1 MFIKIIKIL
10 LGVFA
15 GFGVYIHLPLLLA
28 IMDGRIS
35 YLVSKKLTGEISE
48 GETHELNHLLSN
60 SPDLY
65 ETIQLLE
72 LAWVQNNFQESGEES
87 IESLIN
93 KIDENTR
100 EQSGFSFFP
109 LVKYIKRKKLAF
121 FWSAAAS
128 AAILLISAII
138 WKASVEKA
146 SDTPLSGREKPVINV
161 VQTKPGSQTNIV
173 LHDGTKVW
181 LNADSKLSYANNFNG
196 TTREVNLSGEAFF
209 DVVSNKDKPFII
221 HTSKILIRVT
231 GTSFNVRSYPDEA
244 RVETSLIKGKVEVS
258 LLSNPDKIFYLK
270 PSEKLVLQDL
280 ATEREGKDE
289 IKLLSGAVNVS
300 PIVPEIKRI
309 AYYSVD
315 SIPVETAWLNH
326 QLAFYDESFREVAN
340 KMEKWFDIKIV
351 FASPELEK
359 IRFSGK
365 FENETIEQSF
375 QALQII
381 GRFRY
386 DINNKTI
393 IISNT
398 NN

>member
-1 MFIKIIKIL
+1 M
-10 LGVFA
+10 GVFA
-15 GFGVYIHLPLLLA
+15 GFGVYYLLPLLLA

-72 LAWVQNNFQESGEES
+72 LAWAQNHYPQSGEAS
-87 IESLIN
+87 IESLIR
-93 KIDENTR
+93 KIEEAPR
-100 EQSGFSFFP
+100 EESAYPAPVLSFQ
-109 LVKYIKRKKLAF
+109 KSSKKIYIL
-121 FWSAAAS
+121 WAAA
-128 AAILLISAII
+128 ALTILAISALV
-138 WKASVEKA
+138 WKASSEKLP
-146 SDTPLSGREKPVINV
+146 DPPPTGREKPVINV

-209 DVVSNKDKPFII
+209 DVVSNKNKPFII
-221 HTSKILIRVT
+221 HTSKIVIRVT

-258 LLSNPDKIFYLK
+258 LLSNPGKVFYLN
-270 PSEKLVLQDL
+270 PSEKLVLKDL
-280 ATEREGKDE
+280 ALDKAKRDE

-300 PIVPEIKRI
+300 PIVPEIKRL

-326 QLAFYDESFREVAN
+326 QLAFFDESFREVAN
-340 KMEKWFDIKIV
+340 KLEKWYDVKIV
-351 FASPELEK
+351 FASPDLEK

-393 IISNT
+393 IISNS

>member
-1 MFIKIIKIL
+1 M
-10 LGVFA
+10 GVFA
-15 GFGVYIHLPLLLA
+15 AFGVYNHLLLLA

-48 GETHELNHLLSN
+48 GETLELNHLLSN
-60 SPDLY
+60 TPDLY

-72 LAWVQNNFQESGEES
+72 LAWAQNHYQESGDAS

-93 KIDENTR
+93 KIEETSGDEPAFTISPPVYPVN
-100 EQSGFSFFP
+100 
-109 LVKYIKRKKLAF
+109 KKKTGIWWA
-121 FWSAAAS
+121 AAAS
-128 AAILLISAII
+128 AAILVTVAFI
-138 WKASVEKA
+138 WNASSNKLPDEA
-146 SDTPLSGREKPVINV
+146 LNSREKPVINE

-196 TTREVNLSGEAFF
+196 KTREVNLTGEAFF
-209 DVVSNKDKPFII
+209 EVVSNKNKPFII
-221 HTSKILIRVT
+221 HTSKIVIRVT

-258 LLSNPDKIFYLK
+258 LLSDPNKIFYLN
-270 PSEKLVLQDL
+270 PSEKLVLNDP
-280 ATEREGKDE
+280 ASEKAKRDE

-300 PIVPEIKRI
+300 PVIPEIKRI

-340 KMEKWFDIKIV
+340 KMEKWYNIKIV
-351 FASPELEK
+351 FASPALEN
-359 IRFSGK
+359 IRFTGK
-365 FENETIEQSF
+365 FENETIEQAF

-393 IISNT
+393 IISKS

>member
-1 MFIKIIKIL
+1 M
-10 LGVFA
+10 GVFV
-15 GFGVYIHLPLLLA
+15 GFGVYTLLLLLLA
-28 IMDGRIS
+28 TMDGRIS

-48 GETHELNHLLSN
+48 GETLELNHLLSN
-60 SPDLY
+60 TPDLY

-72 LAWVQNNFQESGEES
+72 LAWAQNNYQESGEAS

-93 KIDENTR
+93 KIEENSRDER
-100 EQSGFSFFP
+100 VFP
-109 LVKYIKRKKLAF
+109 LSPASFPLKKKKSAIL
-121 FWSAAAS
+121 WAAAS
-128 AAILLISAII
+128 AAMLVTVAFI
-138 WKASVEKA
+138 WNASSGKMADEA
-146 SDTPLSGREKPVINV
+146 LTGREKPVINE

-181 LNADSKLSYANNFNG
+181 LNADSKLSYANDFNG
-196 TTREVNLSGEAFF
+196 KTREVNLVGEAFF
-209 DVVSNKDKPFII
+209 DVVSNKTKPFII
-221 HTSKILIRVT
+221 HTSKIVIKVT

-258 LLSNPDKIFYLK
+258 LLSNPGKIFYLN
-270 PSEKLVLQDL
+270 PSEKLVLNDP
-280 ATEREGKDE
+280 ASEKAGRDE

-300 PIVPEIKRI
+300 PNIPEIKRI

-326 QLAFYDESFREVAN
+326 QLAFYDESFREVAI
-340 KMEKWFDIKIV
+340 KMEKWYDIKIV
-351 FASPELEK
+351 FASPALEN
-359 IRFSGK
+359 IRFTGK
-365 FENETIEQSF
+365 FENETIEQAF

-393 IISNT
+393 IISKS

>member
-1 MFIKIIKIL
+1 M
-10 LGVFA
+10 GVFV
-15 GFGVYIHLPLLLA
+15 GFGVYTLLLLLLA

-65 ETIQLLE
+65 ETIRLLE

-87 IESLIN
+87 IESLIS

-100 EQSGFSFFP
+100 EQAGFSASPF
-109 LVKYIKRKKLAF
+109 VKYIKRKKLAIL
-121 FWSAAAS
+121 WAAAAS
-128 AAILLISAII
+128 IAILAISAII
-138 WKASVEKA
+138 WKASLDKV
-146 SDTPLSGREKPVINV
+146 SDTPLAGKEKPVINV

-280 ATEREGKDE
+280 ATDREKRDE

-351 FASPELEK
+351 FSSPDLEK

-386 DINNKTI
+386 DINDKTI
-393 IISNT
+393 IISNS

>member
-1 MFIKIIKIL
+1 

-15 GFGVYIHLPLLLA
+15 AFGVYNHLLLLA

-48 GETHELNHLLSN
+48 GETLELNHLLSN
-60 SPDLY
+60 TPDLY

-72 LAWVQNNFQESGEES
+72 LAWAQNHYQESGDAS

-93 KIDENTR
+93 KIEETSGDEPAFTISPPVYPVN
-100 EQSGFSFFP
+100 
-109 LVKYIKRKKLAF
+109 KKKTGIWWA
-121 FWSAAAS
+121 AAAS
-128 AAILLISAII
+128 AAILVTVAFI
-138 WKASVEKA
+138 WNASSNKLPDEA
-146 SDTPLSGREKPVINV
+146 LNSREKPVINE

-196 TTREVNLSGEAFF
+196 KTREVNLTGEAFF
-209 DVVSNKDKPFII
+209 EVVSNKNKPFII
-221 HTSKILIRVT
+221 HTSKIVIRVT

-258 LLSNPDKIFYLK
+258 LLSDPNKIFYLN
-270 PSEKLVLQDL
+270 PSEKLVLNDP
-280 ATEREGKDE
+280 ASEKAKRDE

-300 PIVPEIKRI
+300 PVIPEIKRI

-340 KMEKWFDIKIV
+340 KMEKWYNIKIV
-351 FASPELEK
+351 FASPALEN
-359 IRFSGK
+359 IRFTGK
-365 FENETIEQSF
+365 FENETIEQAF

-393 IISNT
+393 IISKS

>member
-1 MFIKIIKIL
+1 M
-10 LGVFA
+10 GVFA
-15 GFGVYIHLPLLLA
+15 AFGVYNHLLLLA

-48 GETHELNHLLSN
+48 GETLELNHLLSN
-60 SPDLY
+60 TPDLY

-72 LAWVQNNFQESGEES
+72 LAWAQNHYQESGDAS

-93 KIDENTR
+93 KIEETSGDEPAFTISPPVYPVN
-100 EQSGFSFFP
+100 
-109 LVKYIKRKKLAF
+109 KKKIGIWWA
-121 FWSAAAS
+121 AAAS
-128 AAILLISAII
+128 AAILVTVAFI
-138 WKASVEKA
+138 WNASSNKLPDEA
-146 SDTPLSGREKPVINV
+146 LNNREKPVINE

-196 TTREVNLSGEAFF
+196 KTREVNLTGEAFF
-209 DVVSNKDKPFII
+209 EVVSNKNKPFII
-221 HTSKILIRVT
+221 HTSKIVIRVT

-258 LLSNPDKIFYLK
+258 LLSDPNKIFYLN
-270 PSEKLVLQDL
+270 PSEKLVLNDP
-280 ATEREGKDE
+280 ASEKAKRDE

-300 PIVPEIKRI
+300 PVTPEIKRI

-340 KMEKWFDIKIV
+340 KMEKWYNIKIV
-351 FASPELEK
+351 FASPALEN
-359 IRFSGK
+359 IRFTGK
-365 FENETIEQSF
+365 FENETIEQAF

-393 IISNT
+393 IISKS

>member
-1 MFIKIIKIL
+1 M
-10 LGVFA
+10 GVFT
-15 GFGVYIHLPLLLA
+15 GFRVYTFLLLLLA

-48 GETHELNHLLSN
+48 GETIELNHLLSN

-65 ETIQLLE
+65 DTIQLLE
-72 LAWVQNNFQESGEES
+72 IAWSNNQHQESEIAS
-87 IESLIN
+87 IESLLK
-93 KIDENTR
+93 KISENPG
-100 EQSGFSFFP
+100 EAAGSGIVAAGYP
-109 LVKYIKRKKLAF
+109 IQKKKSRI
-121 FWSAAAS
+121 WWAAA
-128 AAILLISAII
+128 AAVAVL
-138 WKASVEKA
+138 V
-146 SDTPLSGREKPVINV
+146 TLSLYRYANTGDLAEEPVTAKEKPVINE

-181 LNADSKLSYANNFNG
+181 LNADSKLTYATNFNG
-196 TTREVNLSGEAFF
+196 KTREVNLTGEAFF
-209 DVVSNKDKPFII
+209 DVAPNKNKPFII
-221 HTSKILIRVT
+221 HTSKIVIRVT

-258 LLSNPDKIFYLK
+258 LRNNPEKIFYLN
-270 PSEKLVLQDL
+270 PSEKLVLNDVIS
-280 ATEREGKDE
+280 GKDKKNE

-300 PIVPEIKRI
+300 PGSPEIKRI

-326 QLAFYDESFREVAN
+326 QLVFSDESFREVAN
-340 KMEKWFDIKIV
+340 KMEKWYDIKIV
-351 FASPELEK
+351 FTSPALEN
-359 IRFSGK
+359 IRFTGK
-365 FENETIEQSF
+365 FENETIGQAL

-386 DINNKTI
+386 DINDKTV
-393 IISNT
+393 IISKS